1 MYPLHTVHVMFFNDK
16 RQAMGIINFV
26 SEFKEI
32 PHLVDNVCTVGGLLP
47 GKTYAFRVK
56 AKNEAGVR
64 ANK

>member
-1 MYPLHTVHVMFFNDK
+1 MFFSMTK
-16 RQAMGIINFV
+16 GKLWVLFV

>member
-1 MYPLHTVHVMFFNDK
+1 MHTVHVMFFSMTK
-16 RQAMGIINFV
+16 GKLWVLFV